1 MAHPKFREAM
11 DKFIFY
17 LKNEDRESIAKM
29 EQFDL
34 KNL

>member
-1 MAHPKFREAM
+1 MGHPKFRQAM

-17 LKNEDRESIAKM
+17 LKNNDEESIKNM
-29 EQFDL
+29 KDFDL